1 MSRFD
6 ELMNAIRNPGDDG
19 VPDTIYDDL
28 TAEYNTVFE
37 GYTENSKEKDEQIAH
52 LNGEVS
58 RLKSA
63 NYDLLTKVQSG
74 SPIEPSGA
82 GDEGDNDEPV
92 TINSLFTKRK

>member
-28 TAEYNTVFE
+28 TAEYNTAFE
-37 GYTENSKEKDEQIAH
+37 GYTENSREKDETIAH

-63 NYDLLTKVQSG
+63 NYDLLTKVQTG
-74 SPIEPSGA
+74 SPIDSS
-82 GDEGDNDEPV
+82 DVGDNGDDEVP
-92 TINSLFTKRK
+92 TIESLFKRK